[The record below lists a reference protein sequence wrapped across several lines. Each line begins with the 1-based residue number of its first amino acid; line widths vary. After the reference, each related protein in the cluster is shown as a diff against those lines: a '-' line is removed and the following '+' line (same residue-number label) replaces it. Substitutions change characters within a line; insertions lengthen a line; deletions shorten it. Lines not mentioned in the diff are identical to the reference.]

1 MTRFLFLV
9 SGFDECS
16 HEQQGVASDDCRAI
30 LMRRTAMPIKQ
41 GGRDRSIIAA
51 LRTRA

>member
-9 SGFDECS
+9 SGFGECS
-16 HEQQGVASDDCRAI
+16 HEHRGVASFHWPAI
-30 LMRRTAMPIKQ
+30 IMQTTAMPIKQ
-41 GGRDRSIIAA
+41 SDADRRIITA